1 LFYIRSKMK
10 KRSFFL
16 ICLLLHIVLYAQI
29 TIQGKVKNM
38 ENEILPYCN
47 IGIKDTNIGSFTN
60 KSGDYKMIIPK
71 EFQDKSIVFKAEGY
85 AENTKQIS
93 ELLQNADVYLD
104 FKIRN
109 IQEVVLEGEKLKE
122 KTIGQKSRPIL
133 TFSKM
138 FDKNTLTVEQG
149 NIFDIYKKTK
159 LRSFSF
165 HIMPSSRFESITLKL
180 NIYDVKNGLPNQ
192 SLLNENI
199 IFKTS
204 TTGWQ
209 NIELSNYKLVFN
221 NFDKIAITLQLL
233 EYEPLKDSDF
243 VFGISAKK
251 SLSKNLLFRHQSQSQ
266 WDISDGTF
274 LSNINVG
281 YNNKGIHTVEKSDD
295 NNDSKLT
302 DEEKNLVTFYEAR
315 EDAKKTIYG
324 ENPDG
329 RFIKLPDANIYYEE
343 YGTGEPLILL
353 EGNNGIISDFYHQ
366 ISFFSKYF
374 HVIAI
379 DTRNQGKSQDFSNVD
394 YGYEKLADDLSD
406 IVDQL
411 KLQKINILGWS
422 DGGIAGLLFSIKNPK
437 MVNKLVVIGANTN
450 PKGVDDKFINSIKKR
465 YENSDDLLE
474 KRRLNLMINHPDIQS
489 NDLKKIENPVLV
501 IAGSN
506 DLVKIED
513 TNLIHKNIPNSVL
526 LVVPDTTHNVPLE
539 KPDIVNKQILN
550 FLKNKLQ

>member
-1 LFYIRSKMK
+1 MK
-10 KRSFFL
+10 KKTFIL
-16 ICLLLHIVLYAQI
+16 ICLLLHILFYSQI
-29 TIQGKVKNM
+29 TIQGKVKNIQG
-38 ENEILPYCN
+38 EALPYCN
-47 IGIKDTNIGSFTN
+47 MGIKDTDIGSFTN
-60 KSGDYKMIIPK
+60 RSGDYKITVPK
-71 EFQDKSIVFKAEGY
+71 EFQDKSIVFQAEGY
-85 AENTKQIS
+85 AENTKTIS
-93 ELLQNADVYLD
+93 ELQQNADVSLD
-104 FKIRN
+104 LKMKN
-109 IQEVVLEGEKLKE
+109 IEEVVLEGKKLKE
-122 KTIGQKSRPIL
+122 KTIGQKSHPIL

-159 LRSFSF
+159 LKSFSF
-165 HIMPSSRFESITLKL
+165 HIMPSSRFENITLRL
-180 NIYDVKNGLPNQ
+180 NIYDVKNGLPNH

-209 NIELSNYKLVFN
+209 NIELSNYRLIFN
-221 NFDKIAITLQLL
+221 NLDKIAITLQLL

-266 WDISDGTF
+266 WDTRDGTF

-281 YNNKGIHTVEKSDD
+281 YNNKDINTVEKSDD
-295 NNDSKLT
+295 KNDSELT

-315 EDAKKTIYG
+315 EDAKKTVYG
-324 ENPDG
+324 KNPEG
-329 RFIKLPDANIYYEE
+329 KFIKLPDANIYYEE

-366 ISFFSKYF
+366 ISYFSKYF

-379 DTRNQGKSQDFSNVD
+379 DTRNQGKSQDLSKAD
-394 YGYEKLADDLSD
+394 YGYEKLADDLFQ

-411 KLQKINILGWS
+411 KLGKVNILGWS
-422 DGGIAGLLFSIKNPK
+422 DGGITGLLFSAKNPI

-450 PKGVDDKFINSIKKR
+450 PKGVDDAFIDSIRKR
-465 YENSDDLLE
+465 YDNSGDLSE
-474 KRRLNLMINHPDIQS
+474 KRRLNLMINHPNIHS
-489 NDLKKIENPVLV
+489 NDLEKIENPVLV

-513 TNLIHKNIPNSVL
+513 TKLIHKNIPNSVL
-526 LVVPDTTHNVPLE
+526 LVVPNTTHNVPLE
-539 KPDIVNKQILN
+539 KPDFVNEQIFN
-550 FLKNKLQ
+550 FLKK

>member
-1 LFYIRSKMK
+1 MK
-10 KRSFFL
+10 RRPLFL
-16 ICLLLHIVLYAQI
+16 ICLLLHTILYAQI

-38 ENEILPYCN
+38 QAETLSYCN

-60 KSGDYKMIIPK
+60 PSGDYNLIVPK
-71 EFQDKSIVFKAEGY
+71 EFQEKAVVFSAEGY
-85 AENTKQIS
+85 MENTKTIA
-93 ELLQNADVYLD
+93 ELQKNPDVYLD
-104 FKIRN
+104 FKTAN
-109 IQEVVLEGEKLKE
+109 IQEVILEGEKLKE

-149 NIFDIYKKTK
+149 NIFDVYKKTK

-165 HIMPSSRFESITLKL
+165 HIMPSSKFDNVTLKL
-180 NIYDVKNGLPNQ
+180 NIYNVKNGLPGE

-199 IFKTS
+199 IFKTP

-209 NIELSNYKLVFN
+209 NIELSRYKLIFN
-221 NFDKIAITLQLL
+221 NLDQIAITLQLL

-251 SLSKNLLFRHQSQSQ
+251 SLSKNLLFRYQSQSK
-266 WDISDGTF
+266 WDTSEGTF

-281 YNNKGIHTVEKSDD
+281 YNNKGINTAGKSDD

-315 EDAKKTIYG
+315 EDAKNTIYG
-324 ENPDG
+324 KNPEG
-329 RFIKLPDANIYYEE
+329 KFINLHDANIYYEE

-366 ISFFSKYF
+366 ISYFSKYF

-379 DTRNQGKSQDFSNVD
+379 DTRNQGKSQDFSKVN
-394 YGYEKLADDLSD
+394 YGYEKLADDLFQV
-406 IVDQL
+406 INQI
-411 KLQKINILGWS
+411 KLQKVNILGWS
-422 DGGIAGLLFSIKNPK
+422 DGGITGLLFNSKNPK

-450 PKGVDDKFINSIKKR
+450 PQAIDDTFISSVKKR
-465 YENSDDLLE
+465 FENSTDILE
-474 KRRLNLMINHPDIQS
+474 KRRLNLMINHPNIQA

-506 DLVKIED
+506 DLVKIEN
-513 TNLIHKNIPNSVL
+513 TKLIHKNLPNSKL

-539 KPDIVNKQILN
+539 KPNIVNEQIFN

>member
-1 LFYIRSKMK
+1 MK

>member
-1 LFYIRSKMK
+1 MK

-71 EFQDKSIVFKAEGY
+71 EFQNKSIVFKAEGY
-85 AENTKQIS
+85 AENTKPIS

-159 LRSFSF
+159 LKSFSF

-221 NFDKIAITLQLL
+221 NLDKIAITLQLL

-281 YNNKGIHTVEKSDD
+281 YNNKGIDTVEKSDN

-324 ENPDG
+324 KNPEG
-329 RFIKLPDANIYYEE
+329 KFIKLTDANIYYEE

-374 HVIAI
+374 HVITI

-422 DGGIAGLLFSIKNPK
+422 DGGITGLLFSIKNPK
-437 MVNKLVVIGANTN
+437 IINKLVVIGANTN

-526 LVVPDTTHNVPLE
+526 LVVPDTTHNAPLE
-539 KPDIVNKQILN
+539 KPDFVNQQILN
-550 FLKNKLQ
+550 FIKK